1 MDIRG
6 TIKAPILKLIA
17 DEVLALLKNDAA
29 LRDIQSQNAQRA
41 CYGDQPVGGVTGAT
55 IYQITQ
61 ALAGSEHFYSL
72 VITFGPT
79 SGTGR
84 YDLGSGL
91 IATAAG
97 DGVSIPAGGGVLTII
112 GHDNIRNFRMV
123 AETGQTLLFARY
135 LFK

>member
-1 MDIRG
+1 MDIVGKIR
-6 TIKAPILKLIA
+6 APILKLIV
-17 DEVLALLKNDAA
+17 DEVAALLKNDAA

-41 CYGDQPVGGVTGAT
+41 CYGDQPAGGVTGTT
-55 IYQITQ
+55 IYVIVQ
-61 ALAGSEHFYSL
+61 AQSGAEHFYSL

-84 YDLGSGL
+84 YDLGAGL
-91 IATAAG
+91 IATPAG
-97 DGVSIPAGGGVLTII
+97 DAVSIPAGGGVLTII

-123 AETGQTLLFARY
+123 AETGQTLLFSRY